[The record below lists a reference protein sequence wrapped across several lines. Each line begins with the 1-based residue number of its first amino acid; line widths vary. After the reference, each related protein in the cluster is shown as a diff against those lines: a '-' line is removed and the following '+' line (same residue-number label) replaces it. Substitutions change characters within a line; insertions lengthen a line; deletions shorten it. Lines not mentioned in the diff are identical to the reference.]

1 MRTKLILIAIV
12 VVGMFALN
20 EVAQSA
26 LKNIGQTAIEKSQ
39 AKH

>member
-20 EVAQSA
+20 EVVQSS
-26 LKNIGQTAIEKSQ
+26 LKNIGQSAIEKVQ
-39 AKH
+39 AKR